1 MQVCEGKMIFD
12 DILEI
17 KMVEIRKMLKIQMVN
32 IPSMEAEELW
42 GMQMIIFAKRTR

>member
-17 KMVEIRKMLKIQMVN
+17 KNGRNQKNVENPNGKW
-32 IPSMEAEELW
+32 E
-42 GMQMIIFAKRTR
+42 